1 MCVAGLDLLHRL
13 AIISAMYD
21 SVVERKVS
29 LISMTMIIAPH
40 LYAQSANRDQ
50 MRRRLLDC
58 KSL

>member
-1 MCVAGLDLLHRL
+1 
-13 AIISAMYD
+13 MYD

-40 LYAQSANRDQ
+40 LYAQGANRDQ
-50 MRRRLLDC
+50 MPRRLLDC